1 MLFTATFG
9 VLANM
14 AMAAVVFG
22 PSIIGTMFRYPF
34 MSAQEKDNL
43 MIQEGNENLN
53 IRTVMAHI
61 NGDLIY
67 SIGVL
72 IGAIAINMS
81 DSLLILDPLLTI
93 LFSFVVLHITI
104 PVFRDSMTYLFEANP
119 DVEVTDKISSEIYA
133 LDKVNKINKIN
144 SLRVWALTQDQRCAT
159 VHLTV
164 EGDVD
169 EQSLQHKIGKIL
181 QANDIQFVTIQVW
194 RVENNSCPYNDEF
207 V

>member
-1 MLFTATFG
+1 MHGCSTLILFFKYPF
-9 VLANM
+9 LSKDNK
-14 AMAAVVFG
+14 AVVDQREC
-22 PSIIGTMFRYPF
+22 S
-34 MSAQEKDNL
+34 D
-43 MIQEGNENLN
+43 NLN
-53 IRTVMAHI
+53 IRAVMAHI
-61 NGDLIY
+61 QGDLIY

-72 IGAIAINMS
+72 FGAIVIYFIP
-81 DSLLILDPLLTI
+81 DWKIIDPLLTI
-93 LFSFVVLHITI
+93 LFSFVVLNITI
-104 PVFRDSMTYLFEANP
+104 PVFRDSIKALVEACP
-119 DVEVTDKISSEIYA
+119 CTDMHDSIVREIYA

-194 RVENNSCPYNDEF
+194 RAENNACPYNDEF